1 MSLSIPETS
10 IRLVDVEPKNKG
22 GKMAKFVLLLKSG
35 DFTEYSPEDMQR
47 IVEKYLN
54 WSQQLRDKNQHL
66 AGEELSSNGRVV
78 TVKNGKVVDGPFAE
92 TKESVGGFWLIEA
105 ENLEQAV
112 QISRSCPHL
121 DFKGEVEVREVIP
134 H

>member
-1 MSLSIPETS
+1 MIA
-10 IRLVDVEPKNKG
+10 IRLKDEKEKI
-22 GKMAKFVLLLKSG
+22 MAKFVLLLKGG
-35 DFTEYSPEDMQR
+35 DFTEYSPEDMQK
-47 IVEKYLN
+47 IVEKYVN
-54 WSQQLRDKNQHL
+54 WSQVLRDKNQHI
-66 AGEELSSNGRVV
+66 AGEELSNNGRVV
-78 TVKNGKVVDGPFAE
+78 TVNNGKVVDGPFAE
-92 TKESVGGFWLIEA
+92 TKETVGGFWLIEA